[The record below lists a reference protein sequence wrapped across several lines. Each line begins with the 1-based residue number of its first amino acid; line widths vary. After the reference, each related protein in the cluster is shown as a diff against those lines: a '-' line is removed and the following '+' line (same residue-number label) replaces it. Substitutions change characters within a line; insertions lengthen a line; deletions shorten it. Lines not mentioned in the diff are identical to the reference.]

1 MDLKKLVKE
10 ALNNRNHDCGCGCG
24 DGCGKIKAPI
34 LNENLA
40 PREILSE
47 GLKYHIDNKK
57 PLTEHV
63 YRAGSSNYL
72 TRDAIKNN
80 LINFF
85 LTNPGER
92 VFNPFFGSGLNNL
105 INMNFLDTTNVE
117 FVRKFLKDQID
128 QYFPFVG
135 IEEINLVVNRESNQL
150 GIIMKYQVENFG
162 IQDEINITL

>member
-1 MDLKKLVKE
+1 MAIIVQ
-10 ALNNRNHDCGCGCG
+10 NRFPVDSI
-24 DGCGKIKAPI
+24 DRKAIGVNIPF
-34 LNENLA
+34 NA
-40 PREILSE
+40 PA
-47 GLKYHIDNKK
+47 
-57 PLTEHV
+57 V
-63 YRAGSSNYL
+63 FQSNYL

-105 INMNFLDTTNVE
+105 INMNFLDTFDVE
-117 FVRKFLKDQID
+117 FVKKFLKDQID

-150 GIIMKYQVENFG
+150 GIVMKYQVENFG

>member
-1 MDLKKLVKE
+1 MAFGAKKIFPIDTRPSVGVGV
-10 ALNNRNHDCGCGCG
+10 ALPFN
-24 DGCGKIKAPI
+24 AP
-34 LNENLA
+34 A
-40 PREILSE
+40 
-47 GLKYHIDNKK
+47 
-57 PLTEHV
+57 V
-63 YRAGSSNYL
+63 FQSNYL

-105 INMNFLDTTNVE
+105 INMNFLDTFDVE
-117 FVRKFLKDQID
+117 FVKKFIKDQID

-150 GIIMKYQVENFG
+150 GIVMKYQVENFG

>member
-1 MDLKKLVKE
+1 MAIIVQ
-10 ALNNRNHDCGCGCG
+10 NRFPVDSI
-24 DGCGKIKAPI
+24 DRKAIGVNIPF
-34 LNENLA
+34 NA
-40 PREILSE
+40 PA
-47 GLKYHIDNKK
+47 
-57 PLTEHV
+57 V
-63 YRAGSSNYL
+63 FQSNYL

-135 IEEINLVVNRESNQL
+135 IEEINLVVNKESNQL

>member
-1 MDLKKLVKE
+1 MAVIVQ
-10 ALNNRNHDCGCGCG
+10 NRFPIDSI
-24 DGCGKIKAPI
+24 DRKAIGVNIPF
-34 LNENLA
+34 NA
-40 PREILSE
+40 PA
-47 GLKYHIDNKK
+47 
-57 PLTEHV
+57 V
-63 YRAGSSNYL
+63 FQSNYL

-105 INMNFLDTTNVE
+105 INMNFLDTFDVE
-117 FVRKFLKDQID
+117 FVKKFIKDQID

-150 GIIMKYQVENFG
+150 GIVMKYQVENFG

>member
-1 MDLKKLVKE
+1 MAIIVQ
-10 ALNNRNHDCGCGCG
+10 NRFPIDSI
-24 DGCGKIKAPI
+24 DRKAIGVNIPF
-34 LNENLA
+34 NA
-40 PREILSE
+40 PS
-47 GLKYHIDNKK
+47 
-57 PLTEHV
+57 V
-63 YRAGSSNYL
+63 FQSNYL

-92 VFNPFFGSGLNNL
+92 VFNPFFGSGINNL
-105 INMNFLDTTNVE
+105 INMNFLDTIDVE
-117 FVRKFLKDQID
+117 FVKKFLKDQIY

-135 IEEINLVVNRESNQL
+135 IEEINLVVNKESNQL

>member
-1 MDLKKLVKE
+1 MAIIVQ
-10 ALNNRNHDCGCGCG
+10 NRFPVDSI
-24 DGCGKIKAPI
+24 DRKAIGVNIPF
-34 LNENLA
+34 NA
-40 PREILSE
+40 PA
-47 GLKYHIDNKK
+47 
-57 PLTEHV
+57 V
-63 YRAGSSNYL
+63 FQSNYL

>member
-1 MDLKKLVKE
+1 MAIIVQ
-10 ALNNRNHDCGCGCG
+10 NRFPIDFI
-24 DGCGKIKAPI
+24 DRKAIGVNIPF
-34 LNENLA
+34 NA
-40 PREILSE
+40 PA
-47 GLKYHIDNKK
+47 
-57 PLTEHV
+57 V
-63 YRAGSSNYL
+63 FQSNYL

-92 VFNPFFGSGLNNL
+92 VFNPFFGSGLNKL
-105 INMNFLDTTNVE
+105 VNMNFLDTFDDE
-117 FVRKFLKDQID
+117 FVKKFLKDQID

-150 GIIMKYQVENFG
+150 GIVLKYQVENFG